1 MGSSQ
6 PSDSNMVFGYAI
18 DESQDFFLDP
28 PPEPAPGA
36 PILSDNDSKI
46 ISSFFDDMTADHYN
60 VPSFGE
66 GLNYSDAWL
75 SLPPQFMGTAPSLGQ
90 ASFGAPLHSPGHELH
105 HQDFSDLMP
114 LGSAMMPPP
123 PPPPQQ
129 HMMSHPRPS
138 VEQQPSPDVLAAA
151 TLLQNG
157 SSSRHH
163 YHNTGGSMFSPPHR
177 GIPSPLSQQLGH
189 QLRHQ
194 PLEEFKRAERTNGFA
209 ESSME
214 EQHLGMFTDLV
225 FGPSPAA
232 PSRPAPPPPRQ
243 NHVPMEMQWGS
254 DARFSSRPHSF
265 IPDSAGETYD
275 ALSKNQLRHMECLE
289 PSRSASN
296 TRPSSPL
303 VNGESSGAYMK
314 KVPESASTRLEDVA
328 EGPPRKRRKSRSAK
342 EEDDDGSDDA
352 EPPLKGARRKKGKEV
367 ATASGQVPLPTAE
380 NGMSGRRRKSATGP
394 KPQRENLS
402 EAQKRENHI
411 RSEQKRRTLIKE
423 GFDDLCE
430 LVPGLK
436 GGGFSKSTMLT
447 MAADWLED
455 MLQGNA
461 KLTAQLDKL
470 EGRA

>member
-1 MGSSQ
+1 M
-6 PSDSNMVFGYAI
+6 DAI
-18 DESQDFFLDP
+18 DPSQDFFLDP

-36 PILSDNDSKI
+36 PLLSDNDSKM

-75 SLPPQFMGTAPSLGQ
+75 SLPPQFMGTSTSLGQPSLGP
-90 ASFGAPLHSPGHELH
+90 PLSSPGHDMH
-105 HQDFSDLMP
+105 HQDFADLMP

-123 PPPPQQ
+123 PPPPHSHQHQ

-138 VEQQPSPDVLAAA
+138 VEQQASPDVLAAA

-163 YHNTGGSMFSPPHR
+163 FPNTGGPMFSPQQR
-177 GIPSPLSQQLGH
+177 GMPSPLGPHGGH
-189 QLRHQ
+189 LRHQ
-194 PLEEFKRAERTNGFA
+194 PLDDFKRAERTNGFA
-209 ESSME
+209 DNGME
-214 EQHLGMFTDLV
+214 DPHVAMFSDLV

-232 PSRPAPPPPRQ
+232 PSRPAPPPPRA

-254 DARFSSRPHSF
+254 DARFSSRSHSF
-265 IPDSAGETYD
+265 IPDSVGETYD
-275 ALSKNQLRHMECLE
+275 ALSKNQLRTMECLE
-289 PSRSASN
+289 PNRSASN

-303 VNGESSGAYMK
+303 ANGESSGIYVK
-314 KVPESASTRLEDVA
+314 KAPESATSRLEDVP

-342 EEDDDGSDDA
+342 EEADDEDSDDA
-352 EPPLKGARRKKGKEV
+352 EPPFKGARRRKGKEN
-367 ATASGQVPLPTAE
+367 ATSSGAPPLPTE
-380 NGMSGRRRKSATGP
+380 NGSAGRRRKSATGP

-455 MLQGNA
+455 MLQGNE
-461 KLTAQLDKL
+461 KITAQLDKL

>member
-1 MGSSQ
+1 M
-6 PSDSNMVFGYAI
+6 DAI
-18 DESQDFFLDP
+18 DESQGFFLDP

-75 SLPPQFMGTAPSLGQ
+75 SLPPQFMGTATSLGQ
-90 ASFGAPLHSPGHELH
+90 APFGAPLHSPGHELH

-177 GIPSPLSQQLGH
+177 GVPSPLGQQLGH
-189 QLRHQ
+189 HLRHQ

-254 DARFSSRPHSF
+254 DARFSSLAAH
-265 IPDSAGETYD
+265 G
-275 ALSKNQLRHMECLE
+275 
-289 PSRSASN
+289 
-296 TRPSSPL
+296 
-303 VNGESSGAYMK
+303 
-314 KVPESASTRLEDVA
+314 VPRA
-328 EGPPRKRRKSRSAK
+328 
-342 EEDDDGSDDA
+342 
-352 EPPLKGARRKKGKEV
+352 
-367 ATASGQVPLPTAE
+367 Q
-380 NGMSGRRRKSATGP
+380 
-394 KPQRENLS
+394 PQRIEHS
-402 EAQKRENHI
+402 
-411 RSEQKRRTLIKE
+411 S
-423 GFDDLCE
+423 
-430 LVPGLK
+430 LV
-436 GGGFSKSTMLT
+436 S
-447 MAADWLED
+447 AV
-455 MLQGNA
+455 
-461 KLTAQLDKL
+461 
-470 EGRA
+470 